1 MCELALRVLAIFTPL
16 ICFLSADSEDL
27 DILALAESSGEE
39 DGADSDAGSSDDES
53 SEGEWVM
60 HNQPDTKPKKSTSAK
75 AAKQKEAPDK
85 GGTKR
90 RRRTDTKSVFA
101 AAEDYEHLT
110 QDVAAEP
117 AAAVPKRAVPKRKKQ
132 RRSDSVATEPM
143 KQKRQKSVAT
153 AAVPKR
159 KKKEK
164 PKRKQ

>member
-1 MCELALRVLAIFTPL
+1 MA
-16 ICFLSADSEDL
+16 ADSEDL

-39 DGADSDAGSSDDES
+39 DGVDTEVGSSDDES

-60 HNQPDTKPKKSTSAK
+60 HNQPALQPKKSASGT

-110 QDVAAEP
+110 QDNAAEAIAAEP
-117 AAAVPKRAVPKRKKQ
+117 MEK
-132 RRSDSVATEPM
+132 
-143 KQKRQKSVAT
+143 KRQKPEAL

-159 KKKEK
+159 KKKQK
-164 PKRKQ
+164 PKSKQLK